1 MNPIELGK
9 FLAKLRNE
17 KKLTQDD
24 LANMLYIDKRKISR
38 WECGNCTP
46 DFDMLIKLSE
56 ILDVSLYE
64 LSICKRLDKEK
75 LSDKVINKFKSIK
88 DLKKYKLRNILK
100 IILLCFL
107 FLLLIITTIFTIKN
121 YKTIQVYSLESL
133 DENYKIE
140 GNIIRIKDNVL
151 FNIRGIDIKDNDVKK
166 DISNKCEYIIYN
178 SRNERLFQYYKSNT
192 FINIIDKEQP
202 YRMIKN
208 NIKNNSILIFEISC
222 NNKRISFNFKLN
234 KNYENN
240 LLDFNNNIN
249 DISK

>member
-64 LSICKRLDKEK
+64 LSICRILDKEK
-75 LSDKVINKFKSIK
+75 LSDKVLNKFKSIK
-88 DLKKYKLRNILK
+88 DLKKYKLKNILK
-100 IILLCFL
+100 TFLLCFL
-107 FLLLIITTIFTIKN
+107 FLLLIITTVFTIRN
-121 YKTIQVYSLESL
+121 YKTIQIYSLESL
-133 DENYKIE
+133 DKNYSIE

-151 FNIRGIDIKDNDVKK
+151 FNIRGINTDSNNAKM
-166 DISNKCEYIIYN
+166 ISNNECEYTLYN
-178 SRNERLFQYYKSNT
+178 NKNKRVFHHYNEIDLSGTISNHFPYKVVENYLT
-192 FINIIDKEQP
+192 DNGV
-202 YRMIKN
+202 MT
-208 NIKNNSILIFEISC
+208 FEIIC
-222 NNKRISFNFKLN
+222 DNNKKSFNIEIN
-234 KNYENN
+234 KIYENRIF
-240 LLDFNNNIN
+240 DFNNNIN

>member
-64 LSICKRLDKEK
+64 LSICRRLDKEK
-75 LSDKVINKFKSIK
+75 LSDKVLNKFKSIK
-88 DLKKYKLRNILK
+88 DLKKYKLKNILK
-100 IILLCFL
+100 TFLLCFL
-107 FLLLIITTIFTIKN
+107 FLLLIITTVFTFKN
-121 YKTIQVYSLESL
+121 YKTIQIYSLESL
-133 DENYKIE
+133 DKNYKIE

-151 FNIRGIDIKDNDVKK
+151 FNIKGINTDSNNAKK
-166 DISNKCEYIIYN
+166 ITSNECEYTIYN
-178 SRNERLFQYYKSNT
+178 SDYERVFHYY
-192 FINIIDKEQP
+192 
-202 YRMIKN
+202 
-208 NIKNNSILIFEISC
+208 NSINLGNTISKHYPYKIVENYLSNNAIMTFEIVC
-222 NNKRISFNFKLN
+222 NNNKKTFNVKVN
-234 KNYENN
+234 KIYENN
-240 LLDFNNNIN
+240 IFDFNNNIN

>member
-24 LANMLYIDKRKISR
+24 IANMLYIDKRKISR

-121 YKTIQVYSLESL
+121 YKTIQVYRL
-133 DENYKIE
+133 
-140 GNIIRIKDNVL
+140 
-151 FNIRGIDIKDNDVKK
+151 KK
-166 DISNKCEYIIYN
+166 AET
-178 SRNERLFQYYKSNT
+178 RL
-192 FINIIDKEQP
+192 
-202 YRMIKN
+202 
-208 NIKNNSILIFEISC
+208 
-222 NNKRISFNFKLN
+222 
-234 KNYENN
+234 
-240 LLDFNNNIN
+240 LLL
-249 DISK
+249 